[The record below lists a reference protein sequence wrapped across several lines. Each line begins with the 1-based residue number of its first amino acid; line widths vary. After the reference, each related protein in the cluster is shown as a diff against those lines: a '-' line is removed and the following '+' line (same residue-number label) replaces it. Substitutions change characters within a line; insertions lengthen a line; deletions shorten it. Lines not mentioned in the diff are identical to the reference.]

1 MKMPIEE
8 ALKTGKIVEG
18 TICYTGD
25 VSNPNETKYTLD
37 YYVKMALELEK
48 LGCHSIA
55 IKDMAALLKPRA
67 AKELVGTLKKN
78 FMYHYIYIHMILQV
92 MV

>member
-25 VSNPNETKYTLD
+25 ISSPNETKYTLE
-37 YYVKMALELEK
+37 YYIKKAKELESM
-48 LGCHSIA
+48 GCHIFA
-55 IKDMAALLKPRA
+55 IKDMEGLLKPYA
-67 AKELVGTLKKN
+67 AKTLVAALKSELKIPV
-78 FMYHYIYIHMILQV
+78 H
-92 MV
+92 